1 MKSRRF
7 KDPGSPDALDAHLRH
22 VLTRYSHAAAGLT
35 SWRGR
40 GYWMNLVEEN
50 VSICDKSPVSA
61 EKGCN
66 KVPAGFVYRSNMQLN
81 GSLAGERRQI

>member
-1 MKSRRF
+1 M
-7 KDPGSPDALDAHLRH
+7 DPIEG
-22 VLTRYSHAAAGLT
+22 
-35 SWRGR
+35 
-40 GYWMNLVEEN
+40 N
-50 VSICDKSPVSA
+50 VSICDKSSVSP